1 MRRKILTS
9 LLLILC
15 CGVFTLR
22 AQSPSVDTQ
31 IERAISLY
39 NFGHWIE
46 ARTELGRVR
55 ESLSTVRD
63 RLRIERIDYYLAL
76 CDAELKMKDSEARLR
91 RFLAEHHGSFYAN
104 DVQYQLGAHYCMLGD
119 DAMAESEL
127 SKVNYDALTPQQKDR
142 YDLRM
147 GYMTF
152 MRGDY
157 AASERYFSRIAPTSE
172 YADHATYYN
181 SYMAYARGEYDVARR
196 GFVALGSS
204 PIYRDL
210 MPFYTMQIDFK
221 SGDYRAVVEAGDALM
236 QRTTPEQTLQ
246 INRMMAES
254 WFQLDDYSAAV
265 KYLNAYR
272 SGQGEMGRVENY
284 IMGYSLYRQALYA
297 EALPYLREACGA
309 DDLLTQNASYH
320 LADCYL
326 RAGDR
331 TNAMHSFAMA
341 SSARHDSSLA
351 EESLFNYGK
360 LQFELGGGHFNEAIN
375 VLSRYIALYPNS
387 ERKEQARQLL
397 IAAYYNSH
405 NYAEAYDAIK
415 SMPNPDGEML
425 LALQKIAYFNGLEAY
440 TEGDLATAEASLG
453 ESLTVG
459 SNAKYTAL
467 ASFWLGEIAYSRGE
481 SGVALQRYRNFLA
494 RAPKSDREYAMAQ
507 YNVGYC
513 YFNSGDMASARTAF
527 ESFLS
532 LHHDRDSYYADANNR
547 LGDVFYSTREFDRA
561 LECYDRAIAISLPE
575 RYYAQYQRAITLGVQ
590 RKEEEKIALLRSIVQ
605 ADRGDYVDAATYEL
619 GRTYISSERY
629 SDGVRVLEEFVDAY
643 PNSTLHAQAL
653 SDLGL
658 AYMNLGQ
665 RDKALQYYDRV
676 VKSEPQSSQAKSAL
690 QGIRDIY
697 MEQGNADAY
706 FDYAERMGLE
716 GNVSQM
722 TRDSMSYAAAQ
733 NLYLDNKLAEAATS
747 FNNYLMNYPKGYYRN
762 DALFFLGDCQVRE
775 GRDEEAVATLT
786 QLAAQGQTQ
795 YSERVLDKLS
805 SMCYK
810 MERYG
815 EAATAYRSLYDVTQ
829 NASVKTNAAS
839 GYVSSTLKV
848 ASDDGIVAMADDVE
862 RMSGVSEVA
871 LRKARH
877 AKAGVLKRRG
887 EEQQALQIYK
897 TLSTETKSAE
907 GAEAR
912 YLLIEA
918 EFAAKNYDRAENM
931 VYEFSDSKT
940 PQNYWLAKAFIL
952 LGDIYMIRNDAFQA
966 RATYQS
972 VADGYSPDDDG
983 IVALAKEKIAKME

>member
-91 RFLAEHHGSFYAN
+91 RFLAEHYGSFYAN

-425 LALQKIAYFNGLEAY
+425 LALQKIAYFKGLEAY

-547 LGDVFYSTREFDRA
+547 LGDVFYSMREFDRA

-815 EAATAYRSLYDVTQ
+815 EAAAAYRSLYDVTQ

-897 TLSTETKSAE
+897 TLSAETKSAE